1 MNSIYKQLYP
11 NGEITKEQFQRLYNE
26 LFPNALCDDEYA
38 TNIFSAFDDNL
49 SGTICFTEFLIA
61 ISISGKA
68 DHTEKLR
75 LAFKMYDNNKN
86 GQLEM
91 NEISQ
96 ILEGIRHL
104 TNHDEDGEP
113 VDLMDWDSNGSGTLT
128 EEEFIK
134 FVEAHPKV
142 NKHLTDLFKLNGH

>member
-1 MNSIYKQLYP
+1 
-11 NGEITKEQFQRLYNE
+11 
-26 LFPNALCDDEYA
+26 
-38 TNIFSAFDDNL
+38 
-49 SGTICFTEFLIA
+49 
-61 ISISGKA
+61 
-68 DHTEKLR
+68 
-75 LAFKMYDNNKN
+75 MYDNNKN